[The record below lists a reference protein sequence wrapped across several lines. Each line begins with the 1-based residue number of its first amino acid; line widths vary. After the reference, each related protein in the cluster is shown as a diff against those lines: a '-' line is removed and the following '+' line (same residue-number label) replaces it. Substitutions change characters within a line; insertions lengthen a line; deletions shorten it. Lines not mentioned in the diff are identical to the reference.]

1 LNEYDYLKNYF
12 NAGGLNV
19 GKPGLFDRALYGRT
33 TEGTLGR
40 FSSTVANRARR
51 RDWLAGS

>member
-51 RDWLAGS
+51 RDWL